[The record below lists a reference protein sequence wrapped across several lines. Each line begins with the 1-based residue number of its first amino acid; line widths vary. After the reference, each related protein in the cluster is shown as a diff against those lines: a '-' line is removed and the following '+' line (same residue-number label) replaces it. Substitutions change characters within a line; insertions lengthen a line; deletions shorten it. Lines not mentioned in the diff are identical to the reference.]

1 LDYFKVAQNK
11 SYMMVHCQRMLKEC
25 PKWIVGYDAYKKS
38 LKNGEGAALEII
50 DVEEE
55 GPTNGALPSRSRGHK
70 ATKSDLKRDAYV
82 LAFSETLKV
91 MMAEKEEEALDKRN
105 ENQP

>member
-1 LDYFKVAQNK
+1 MLLIKSGSLAIRPRKLASRMAVTLD
-11 SYMMVHCQRMLKEC
+11 
-25 PKWIVGYDAYKKS
+25 G
-38 LKNGEGAALEII
+38 
-50 DVEEE
+50 EEE
-55 GPTNGALPSRSRGHK
+55 APGNKALPSRSRGHK